1 MKRYN
6 LPNKLAHL
14 KGVNK
19 DVTKELIKCLI
30 YSNNEA
36 LQAIGHKVFIGF
48 EYRILREANNLPLE
62 ISLKISHIK
71 PIGVQRST
79 LESFFKKNDYS
90 KKELECVDIVEE
102 CLVGHKQHSYY
113 LFVINSKGTIT
124 INVY

>member
-19 DVTKELIKCLI
+19 DVTKELIKCLV

-36 LQAIGHKVFIGF
+36 LQAIGNKVFIEF
-48 EYRILREANNLPLE
+48 EYRLLRETNNPPLE

-71 PIGVQRST
+71 PIGLQRPA
-79 LESFFKKNDYS
+79 LEDFFKKKDYS
-90 KKELECVDIVEE
+90 KRELECVDIVEE
-102 CLVGHKQHSYY
+102 CVVGHNQHSYY
-113 LFVINSKGTIT
+113 LFVINSKGTII